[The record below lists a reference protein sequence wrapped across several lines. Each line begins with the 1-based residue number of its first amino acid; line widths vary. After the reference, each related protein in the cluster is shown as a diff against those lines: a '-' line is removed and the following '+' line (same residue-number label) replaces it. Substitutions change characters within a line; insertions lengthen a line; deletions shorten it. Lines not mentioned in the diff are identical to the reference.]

1 MTVFAV
7 SIIINRMNLMRV
19 ICVVCLALVISACA
33 TSRIL
38 LPESLADQ
46 AEVPG
51 GSTARMWGDELPNNI
66 AERVEKFRQQFG
78 GQGDKNVFLDPPNY
92 LALSGGG
99 SKGAFGAGLL
109 KGWSESGTRPKFIIV
124 AGVSAGALIA
134 PFAFL
139 GSDYDE
145 RLERLFTGFTTDDLI
160 VRLSLVRGIFSD
172 ALFDSRR
179 LRELLRQK
187 VDDEMIEE
195 IAREYDRGRRLL
207 IGTTNLEAKRPVL
220 WNIGAIAKVGTEE
233 ANRLIRDVI
242 LASASIPGVFPPV
255 KIKVR
260 VGDQEYDEIH
270 VDGGV
275 STQIVLYPAQFDLK
289 KASKTIGISADQTV
303 YVIRNDYLDARW
315 GEVDLNL
322 SSILLSSLETL
333 IRTQGIGDLHRIYF
347 AALRDELK
355 FKLAYIP
362 PEFKHENK
370 EMFDPKYMRA
380 LFDFAYERAKN
391 GYPWASSPP
400 GFVSDE

>member
-1 MTVFAV
+1 
-7 SIIINRMNLMRV
+7 MRV

-51 GSTARMWGDELPNNI
+51 GSIARMWGDELPNNI
-66 AERVEKFRQQFG
+66 AERVEIMRQQFG
-78 GQGDKNVFLDPPNY
+78 VQGDQNVFLEPPTI

-99 SKGAFGAGLL
+99 ANGAFGAGLL
-109 KGWSESGTRPKFIIV
+109 KGWTESGTRPELFIV
-124 AGVSAGALIA
+124 AGISAGALIA

-145 RLERLFTGFTTDDLI
+145 SLESLFTNLTTDDLI
-160 VRLSLVRGIFSD
+160 TNRSLVTGIFSD
-172 ALFDSRR
+172 ALFDTHRF
-179 LRELLRQK
+179 REVLQQK
-187 VDDEMIEE
+187 VDKEMIEE
-195 IAREYDRGRRLL
+195 IAREYGRGRRLL
-207 IGTTNLEAKRPVL
+207 IGTTNLDAKRPVL
-220 WNIGAIAKVGTEE
+220 WNIGAIARVGTEE
-233 ANRLIRDVI
+233 ANQLIRDVM

-260 VGDQEYDEIH
+260 IGDQEYDEIH

-275 STQIVLYPAQFDLK
+275 SHQVMIYPAQIDLNK
-289 KASKTIGISADQTV
+289 VAKTIGISADQTI
-303 YVIRNDYLDARW
+303 YVIRNGYLDARW
-315 GEVDLNL
+315 SEVKLNL
-322 SSILLSSLETL
+322 SGILLSSLDTV
-333 IRTQGIGDLHRIYF
+333 IRTQGIGDLYRIYLG
-347 AALRDELK
+347 ALRDEAK

-362 PEFKHENK
+362 PEFKYDSK
-370 EMFDPKYMRA
+370 EMFDPEYMRV
-380 LFDFAYERAKN
+380 LFDFAYERAKK

>member
-1 MTVFAV
+1 
-7 SIIINRMNLMRV
+7 MRV

-78 GQGDKNVFLDPPNY
+78 GQVDKNVFLDPPNY

-242 LASASIPGVFPPV
+242 LASVSIPGVFPPV

-289 KASKTIGISADQTV
+289 KVSKTIGISADQTV

-370 EMFDPKYMRA
+370 EMFDPKYMGA

>member
-1 MTVFAV
+1 
-7 SIIINRMNLMRV
+7 MRV
-19 ICVVCLALVISACA
+19 ISVVCLAVVISACA

-51 GSTARMWGDELPNNI
+51 GSTARMWGDELPHNI
-66 AERVEKFRQQFG
+66 AERVEIVRQQFG
-78 GQGDKNVFLDPPNY
+78 VQGDPNVFLEPPTI

-99 SKGAFGAGLL
+99 ANGAFGAGLL
-109 KGWSESGTRPKFIIV
+109 KGWSESGTRPELFIVTGI
-124 AGVSAGALIA
+124 SAGALLA

-145 RLERLFTGFTTDDLI
+145 SLELLFTNLTTDDLLTN
-160 VRLSLVRGIFSD
+160 RSLVTGIFSD
-172 ALFDSRR
+172 ALFDTHRF
-179 LRELLRQK
+179 REVLQQT
-187 VDDEMIEE
+187 VDKEMIEE

-207 IGTTNLEAKRPVL
+207 IGTTNLDAKRPVL

-233 ANRLIRDVI
+233 ANQLIRDVM
-242 LASASIPGVFPPV
+242 LASASIPGIFPPV

-260 VGDQEYDEIH
+260 VGDQEFDEIH

-275 STQIVLYPAQFDLK
+275 SHQVMLYPAQVDLK
-289 KASKTIGISADQTV
+289 KASKTIGISTDQTI
-303 YVIRNDYLDARW
+303 YVILNGYLDARW
-315 GEVDLNL
+315 SEVNLKL
-322 SSILLSSLETL
+322 SSILLSSLDTL
-333 IRTQGIGDLHRIYF
+333 IRTQGIGDLYRIYLG
-347 AALRDELK
+347 ALRDEAK

-362 PEFKHENK
+362 PEIQYDSK
-370 EMFDPKYMRA
+370 EMFDPEYMRA

-391 GYPWASSPP
+391 GYSWASSPP

>member
-1 MTVFAV
+1 
-7 SIIINRMNLMRV
+7 MRV
-19 ICVVCLALVISACA
+19 ICVVCLVLVFSACA

-46 AEVPG
+46 AVVPG

-66 AERVEKFRQQFG
+66 AERVEIMRQQFG
-78 GQGDKNVFLDPPNY
+78 DQGDQNVFLEPPTI

-99 SKGAFGAGLL
+99 ANGAFGAGLL
-109 KGWSESGTRPKFIIV
+109 KGWSESGTRPELFVVTGI
-124 AGVSAGALIA
+124 STGALIA

-145 RLERLFTGFTTDDLI
+145 SLELLFTSLSTDDLI
-160 VRLSLVRGIFSD
+160 TSRSLVTGIFSD
-172 ALFDSRR
+172 ALFDTHRF
-179 LRELLRQK
+179 REILQQR
-187 VDDEMIEE
+187 VDREMIEE

-207 IGTTNLEAKRPVL
+207 IGTTNLDAKRPVL
-220 WNIGAIAKVGTEE
+220 WNIGAIARVGTEE
-233 ANRLIRDVI
+233 ADQLIRDVM

-275 STQIVLYPAQFDLK
+275 SHQVMIYPAQIDLN
-289 KASKTIGISADQTV
+289 KAAKTIGIAADQTI
-303 YVIRNDYLDARW
+303 YVIRNGYLDARW
-315 GEVDLNL
+315 SEVKLNL
-322 SSILLSSLETL
+322 SGILLSSLDTL
-333 IRTQGIGDLHRIYF
+333 IRTQGVGDLYRIYLG
-347 AALRDELK
+347 ALRDEAK

-362 PEFKHENK
+362 PEFLYDNK
-370 EMFDPKYMRA
+370 EMFDRDHMRA

-391 GYPWASSPP
+391 GSSWASSPP